1 MISQVPLPF
10 CNEINERIHSE
21 VIILPNNDLTD
32 YCSSFNE
39 VTDFDE
45 NIINIACGT
54 WKFVLCLE

>member
-32 YCSSFNE
+32 YCISFN
-39 VTDFDE
+39 
-45 NIINIACGT
+45 
-54 WKFVLCLE
+54 